1 MNAALARLIAG
12 QICVH
17 ASMAGLRLAAPLLAL
32 REGHGAA
39 AVGVLVALFAL
50 TQVFLALPA
59 GRYADRHGLRRPV
72 GYAVAVACCGAGL
85 AAVFPT
91 FGVLCVAALMGGGA
105 SGVATIAVQRHA
117 GRAVHDATQLKQV
130 FSWLSIGPAVSNFIG
145 PFMAGL
151 AIDHLGSAPGSLD
164 GYRAAFA
171 LLAALPLLSWWC
183 VSGLRDLPAQ
193 APAPGAARARAWD
206 LLRESPFRRLLI
218 VNWLI
223 SSCWDVHAFAVPLLG
238 HERGLSAAVIGTIFG
253 AFAIAATVIRVLM
266 PFVARR
272 LRERA
277 VMAAAMLLTAV
288 LFAVYPWLHSAW
300 AMGLCSVLLGLV
312 LGTGQ
317 PMVMSLLH
325 QITPAHRQ
333 GEALGLRLMAIN
345 ASSVLMPLLFGSA
358 GAVIGVS
365 GLFWVV
371 GAAGLGGARLAWR
384 IGGEPA
390 AGAGPSSGS
399 AP

>member
-1 MNAALARLIAG
+1 MNATLARLIAG

-17 ASMAGLRLAAPLLAL
+17 GSMAGMRLAAPLLAL
-32 REGHGAA
+32 REGHSAA
-39 AVGVLVALFAL
+39 AVGLLVALFAL

-59 GRYADRHGLRRPV
+59 GRYADRHGIKRPV
-72 GYAVAVACCGAGL
+72 GYSVAVACVGAGM
-85 AAVFPT
+85 AVVFPT
-91 FGVLCVAALMGGGA
+91 FPVLCVSALMTGA
-105 SGVATIAVQRHA
+105 AAGAATIAVQRHA
-117 GRAVHDATQLKQV
+117 GRAVHDATELKQV

-145 PFMAGL
+145 PFAAGL
-151 AIDHLGSAPGSLD
+151 AIDLAGSTPGSLE

-171 LLAALPLLSWWC
+171 LLALLPLLSWFC
-183 VSGLRDLPAQ
+183 VRGLPDI
-193 APAPGAARARAWD
+193 PAPVAAAGGAAGGAPQRAWD
-206 LLRESPFRRLLI
+206 LLGDAPFRRLLI

-266 PFVARR
+266 PFVARQ
-272 LRERA
+272 LREQA
-277 VMAAAMLLTAV
+277 VMAVAMLVTAV
-288 LFAVYPWLHSAW
+288 LFAVYPLLHSAW
-300 AMGLCSVLLGLV
+300 AMGLCSVLLGLA

-325 QITPAHRQ
+325 QITPSHRQ

-345 ASSVLMPLLFGSA
+345 ASSVLMPLMFGSA

-365 GLFWVV
+365 GLFWAV
-371 GAAGLGGARLAWR
+371 GAAGLGGSRLAWR
-384 IGGEPA
+384 IANRVPEESQKA
-390 AGAGPSSGS
+390 
-399 AP
+399 

>member
-1 MNAALARLIAG
+1 MNGALARLIAG
-12 QICVH
+12 QTCVH
-17 ASMAGLRLAAPLLAL
+17 GSMAGMRLAAPLLAL
-32 REGHGAA
+32 REGYSAA
-39 AVGVLVALFAL
+39 AVGLLVALFAL

-59 GRYADRHGLRRPV
+59 GRYADRRGLKRPV
-72 GYAVAVACCGAGL
+72 GYSVAVACVGAGL
-85 AAVFPT
+85 AVVFPT
-91 FGVLCVAALMGGGA
+91 FPVLCISALLTGGA
-105 SGVATIAVQRHA
+105 AGAATIAVQRHA
-117 GRAVHDATQLKQV
+117 GRAVHDATELKQV

-145 PFMAGL
+145 PFAAGL
-151 AIDHLGSAPGSLD
+151 AIDHAGSAPGSLE

-171 LLAALPLLSWWC
+171 LLALLPLLSWFC
-183 VSGLRDLPAQ
+183 VRGTQELPAVV
-193 APAPGAARARAWD
+193 AASANGGPPQRAWD
-206 LLRESPFRRLLI
+206 LLNDAPFRRLLI

-266 PFVARR
+266 PFVAKR
-272 LRERA
+272 LRERG
-277 VMAAAMLLTAV
+277 VMAGAMLVTAV
-288 LFAVYPWLHSAW
+288 LFAVYPLLQSAF

-325 QITPAHRQ
+325 QITPSHRQ

-345 ASSVLMPLLFGSA
+345 ASSVLMPLMFGSA

-384 IGGEPA
+384 IGGEKKPH
-390 AGAGPSSGS
+390 GEGPV
-399 AP
+399 

>member
-1 MNAALARLIAG
+1 MNTTLARLIAG

-17 ASMAGLRLAAPLLAL
+17 GSMAGMRLAAPLLAL
-32 REGHGAA
+32 REGYSAA
-39 AVGVLVALFAL
+39 AVGLLVALFAL

-59 GRYADRHGLRRPV
+59 GRYADRHGLKRPV
-72 GYAVAVACCGAGL
+72 GYSVAVACVGAGL
-85 AAVFPT
+85 AVVFPT
-91 FGVLCVAALMGGGA
+91 FPVLCVAALMTGA
-105 SGVATIAVQRHA
+105 AAGAATIAVQRHA
-117 GRAVHDATQLKQV
+117 GRAVHDATELKQV

-145 PFMAGL
+145 PFAAGL
-151 AIDHLGSAPGSLD
+151 AIDLAGSTPGSLE

-171 LLAALPLLSWWC
+171 LLALLPLLSWFC
-183 VSGLRDLPAQ
+183 VRGVPDLPA
-193 APAPGAARARAWD
+193 ASAAAGSTTGGPPQRAWD
-206 LLRESPFRRLLI
+206 LLGDAPFRRLLI

-266 PFVARR
+266 PFFAKR
-272 LRERA
+272 LREQA
-277 VMAAAMLLTAV
+277 VMAVAMLVTAV
-288 LFAVYPWLHSAW
+288 LFAVYPLLHSAW
-300 AMGLCSVLLGLV
+300 AMGLCSVLLGLA

-325 QITPAHRQ
+325 QITPSHRQ

-345 ASSVLMPLLFGSA
+345 ASSVLMPLMFGSA

-365 GLFWVV
+365 GLFWAV
-371 GAAGLGGARLAWR
+371 GAAGLGGSRLAWR
-384 IGGEPA
+384 IANRVPKEA
-390 AGAGPSSGS
+390 QKA
-399 AP
+399 

>member
-1 MNAALARLIAG
+1 MNATLARLIAG

-17 ASMAGLRLAAPLLAL
+17 GSMAGMRLAAPLLAL
-32 REGHGAA
+32 REGHSAA
-39 AVGVLVALFAL
+39 AVGLLVALFAL

-59 GRYADRHGLRRPV
+59 GRYADRHGIKRPV
-72 GYAVAVACCGAGL
+72 GYSVAVACVGAGM
-85 AAVFPT
+85 AVVFPT
-91 FGVLCVAALMGGGA
+91 FPVLCVAALMTGA
-105 SGVATIAVQRHA
+105 AAGAATIAVQRHA
-117 GRAVHDATQLKQV
+117 GRAVHDATELKQV

-145 PFMAGL
+145 PFAAGL
-151 AIDHLGSAPGSLD
+151 AIDLAGSTPGSLE

-171 LLAALPLLSWWC
+171 LLALLPLLSWFC
-183 VSGLRDLPAQ
+183 VRGLPDIP
-193 APAPGAARARAWD
+193 APAAAAGGAPGGAPQRAWD
-206 LLRESPFRRLLI
+206 LLGDAPFRRLLI

-266 PFVARR
+266 PFVARQ
-272 LRERA
+272 LREQA
-277 VMAAAMLLTAV
+277 VMAVAMLVTAV
-288 LFAVYPWLHSAW
+288 LFAVYPLLHSAW
-300 AMGLCSVLLGLV
+300 AMGLCSVLLGLA

-325 QITPAHRQ
+325 QITPSHRQ

-345 ASSVLMPLLFGSA
+345 ASSVLMPLMFGSA

-365 GLFWVV
+365 GLFWAV
-371 GAAGLGGARLAWR
+371 GAAGLGGSRLAWR
-384 IGGEPA
+384 IANRVPEESQKA
-390 AGAGPSSGS
+390 
-399 AP
+399 

>member
-1 MNAALARLIAG
+1 M
-12 QICVH
+12 
-17 ASMAGLRLAAPLLAL
+17 
-32 REGHGAA
+32 
-39 AVGVLVALFAL
+39 
-50 TQVFLALPA
+50 
-59 GRYADRHGLRRPV
+59 
-72 GYAVAVACCGAGL
+72 
-85 AAVFPT
+85 
-91 FGVLCVAALMGGGA
+91 
-105 SGVATIAVQRHA
+105 
-117 GRAVHDATQLKQV
+117 HDATELKQV

-145 PFMAGL
+145 PFAAGL
-151 AIDHLGSAPGSLD
+151 AIDHAGTTPGSLE

-171 LLAALPLLSWWC
+171 LLALLPLVSWWC
-183 VSGLRDLPAQ
+183 VRSTQDLPA
-193 APAPGAARARAWD
+193 AAAASAKDGPPQRAWD
-206 LLRESPFRRLLI
+206 LLNDPPFRRLLI

-266 PFVARR
+266 PFVAKH
-272 LRERA
+272 LRERG
-277 VMAAAMLLTAV
+277 VMAGAMLVTAV
-288 LFAVYPWLHSAW
+288 LFAVYPMLQSAW

-325 QITPAHRQ
+325 QITPSHRQ

-345 ASSVLMPLLFGSA
+345 ASSVLMPLMFGSA

-365 GLFWVV
+365 GLFWGV

-384 IGGEPA
+384 IGGEKKQP
-390 AGAGPSSGS
+390 GQGPG
-399 AP
+399 

>member
-91 FGVLCVAALMGGGA
+91 FAVLCLAALMAGGA
-105 SGVATIAVQRHA
+105 AGAATIAVQRHA

-145 PFMAGL
+145 PFFAGL
-151 AIDHLGSAPGSLD
+151 AIDHLGSTPGSLE

-183 VSGLRDLPAQ
+183 VSGLRELPAQ
-193 APAPGAARARAWD
+193 APAPGAVPSRAWD

-253 AFAIAATVIRVLM
+253 AFAIAATAIRVLM

-277 VMAAAMLLTAV
+277 VMAVAMLLTAV

-325 QITPAHRQ
+325 QITPTHRQ

-345 ASSVLMPLLFGSA
+345 ASSVFMPLLFGSA

-390 AGAGPSSGS
+390 ADAHPGTP
-399 AP
+399 P

>member
-1 MNAALARLIAG
+1 VNGTLARLIAG

-17 ASMAGLRLAAPLLAL
+17 GSMAGMRLAAPLLAL
-32 REGHGAA
+32 REGYSAA
-39 AVGVLVALFAL
+39 AVGLLVALFAL

-59 GRYADRHGLRRPV
+59 GRYADRHGLKRPV
-72 GYAVAVACCGAGL
+72 GYSVAVACVGAGL
-85 AAVFPT
+85 AVVFPT
-91 FGVLCVAALMGGGA
+91 FPVLCVAALMTGA
-105 SGVATIAVQRHA
+105 AAGAATIAVQRHA
-117 GRAVHDATQLKQV
+117 GRAVHDATELKQV

-145 PFMAGL
+145 PFAAGL
-151 AIDHLGSAPGSLD
+151 AIDLAGSTPGSLE

-171 LLAALPLLSWWC
+171 LLALLPLLSWFC
-183 VSGLRDLPAQ
+183 VRGVPDLPTAS
-193 APAPGAARARAWD
+193 AAAGSAPGGPPQRAWD
-206 LLRESPFRRLLI
+206 LLGDAPFRRLLI

-266 PFVARR
+266 PFFARR
-272 LRERA
+272 LREQA
-277 VMAAAMLLTAV
+277 VMAVAMLVTAV
-288 LFAVYPWLHSAW
+288 LFAVYPLLHSAW
-300 AMGLCSVLLGLV
+300 AMGLCSVLLGLA

-325 QITPAHRQ
+325 QITPSHRQ

-345 ASSVLMPLLFGSA
+345 ASSVLMPLMFGSA

-365 GLFWVV
+365 GLFWAV
-371 GAAGLGGARLAWR
+371 GAAGLGGSRLAWR
-384 IGGEPA
+384 IANRVPKESQKA
-390 AGAGPSSGS
+390 
-399 AP
+399 

>member
-1 MNAALARLIAG
+1 MNGTLARLIAG

-17 ASMAGLRLAAPLLAL
+17 GSMAGMRLAAPLLAL
-32 REGHGAA
+32 REGYSAA
-39 AVGVLVALFAL
+39 AVGLLVALFAL

-59 GRYADRHGLRRPV
+59 GRYADRHGLKRPV
-72 GYAVAVACCGAGL
+72 GYSVAVACVGAGL
-85 AAVFPT
+85 AVVFPT
-91 FGVLCVAALMGGGA
+91 FPVLCVAALMTGA
-105 SGVATIAVQRHA
+105 AAGAATIAVQRHA
-117 GRAVHDATQLKQV
+117 GRAVHDATELKQV

-145 PFMAGL
+145 PFAAGL
-151 AIDHLGSAPGSLD
+151 AIDLAGSTPGSLE

-171 LLAALPLLSWWC
+171 LLALLPLLSWFC
-183 VSGLRDLPAQ
+183 VRGVPDLPA
-193 APAPGAARARAWD
+193 ASAAAGTPGGPPQRAWD
-206 LLRESPFRRLLI
+206 LLGDAPFRRLLI

-266 PFVARR
+266 PFFAKR
-272 LRERA
+272 LREQA
-277 VMAAAMLLTAV
+277 VMAVAMLVTAV
-288 LFAVYPWLHSAW
+288 LFAVYPLLHSAW
-300 AMGLCSVLLGLV
+300 AMGLCSVLLGLA

-325 QITPAHRQ
+325 QITPSHRQ

-345 ASSVLMPLLFGSA
+345 ASSVLMPLMFGSA

-365 GLFWVV
+365 GLFWAV
-371 GAAGLGGARLAWR
+371 GAAGLGGSRLAWR
-384 IGGEPA
+384 IANRVPKESQKA
-390 AGAGPSSGS
+390 
-399 AP
+399 

>member
-1 MNAALARLIAG
+1 MNWALARLIAA

-17 ASMAGLRLAAPLLAL
+17 GSMAGMRLAAPLLAL
-32 REGHGAA
+32 REGYSVA
-39 AVGVLVALFAL
+39 AVGFLVALFAL

-59 GRYADRHGLRRPV
+59 GRFADRHGIKRPM
-72 GYAVAVACCGAGL
+72 GYSVAVACMGAGL
-85 AAVFPT
+85 AVVFPT
-91 FGVLCVAALMGGGA
+91 YAVLCVAALMTGAGAGGA
-105 SGVATIAVQRHA
+105 TNAVQRHA
-117 GRAVHDATQLKQV
+117 GRAVHDATEIKQV

-145 PFMAGL
+145 PFAAGL
-151 AIDHLGSAPGSLD
+151 AIDHAGTTPGSLE

-171 LLAALPLLSWWC
+171 LLALLPLVSWWC
-183 VSGLRDLPAQ
+183 VRSTQDLPA
-193 APAPGAARARAWD
+193 AAAASAKDGPPQRAWD
-206 LLRESPFRRLLI
+206 LLNDPPFRRLLI

-266 PFVARR
+266 PFVAKH
-272 LRERA
+272 LRERG
-277 VMAAAMLLTAV
+277 VMAGAMLVTAV
-288 LFAVYPWLHSAW
+288 LFAVYPMLQSAW

-325 QITPAHRQ
+325 QITPSHRQ

-345 ASSVLMPLLFGSA
+345 ASSVLMPLMFGSA

-365 GLFWVV
+365 GLFWGV

-384 IGGEPA
+384 IGGEKKQP
-390 AGAGPSSGS
+390 GQGPG
-399 AP
+399 

>member
-1 MNAALARLIAG
+1 MNGALARLIAG

-17 ASMAGLRLAAPLLAL
+17 GSMAGMRLAAPLLAL
-32 REGHGAA
+32 REGYSAA
-39 AVGVLVALFAL
+39 AVGFLVALFAL

-59 GRYADRHGLRRPV
+59 GRYADRHGLKRPV
-72 GYAVAVACCGAGL
+72 GYSVAVACVGAGL
-85 AAVFPT
+85 AVVFPT
-91 FGVLCVAALMGGGA
+91 FPVLCVAALMTGA
-105 SGVATIAVQRHA
+105 AAGAATIAVQRHA
-117 GRAVHDATQLKQV
+117 GRAVHDATELKQV

-145 PFMAGL
+145 PFAAGL
-151 AIDHLGSAPGSLD
+151 AIDLAGSTPGSLE

-171 LLAALPLLSWWC
+171 LLALLPLLSWFC
-183 VSGLRDLPAQ
+183 VRGLPDL
-193 APAPGAARARAWD
+193 PAPGAAAGSASGGQPQRAWD
-206 LLRESPFRRLLI
+206 LLGDAPFRRLLI

-266 PFVARR
+266 PFFARH
-272 LRERA
+272 LREQA
-277 VMAAAMLLTAV
+277 VMAVAMLVTAG
-288 LFAVYPWLHSAW
+288 LFAVYPLLHSAW
-300 AMGLCSVLLGLV
+300 AMGLCSVLLGLA

-325 QITPAHRQ
+325 QITPSHRQ

-345 ASSVLMPLLFGSA
+345 ASSVLMPLMFGSA

-365 GLFWVV
+365 GLFWAV
-371 GAAGLGGARLAWR
+371 GAAGLGGSRLAWR
-384 IGGEPA
+384 IANRVPKESQKA
-390 AGAGPSSGS
+390 
-399 AP
+399 

>member
-1 MNAALARLIAG
+1 MNAALGRLIAG
-12 QICVH
+12 QVCVH

-59 GRYADRHGLRRPV
+59 GRYADRHGLKRPV
-72 GYAVAVACCGAGL
+72 GYSVAVAFMGAGL

-91 FGVLCVAALMGGGA
+91 FPVLCIAALMAGGA
-105 SGVATIAVQRHA
+105 AGAATIAVQRHA
-117 GRAVHDATQLKQV
+117 GRAVHDATELKKV

-145 PFMAGL
+145 PFLAGL
-151 AIDHLGSAPGSLD
+151 AIDYVGSTAGSLE

-171 LLAALPLLSWWC
+171 LLALLPLISWFC
-183 VSGLRDLPAQ
+183 VRGAQELPPVI
-193 APAPGAARARAWD
+193 APATGGPPQRAWD
-206 LLRESPFRRLLI
+206 LLQDSPFRRLLI

-238 HERGLSAAVIGTIFG
+238 HERGLSAAVIGSIFG
-253 AFAIAATVIRVLM
+253 AFAIAATAIRVLM
-266 PFVARR
+266 PFVAKR
-272 LRERA
+272 LRERG
-277 VMAAAMLLTAV
+277 VMAGAMLVTAM
-288 LFAVYPWLHSAW
+288 LFAVYPWLHSAF
-300 AMGLCSVLLGLV
+300 AMGLCSVLLGLA

-325 QITPAHRQ
+325 QITPSHRQ

-371 GAAGLGGARLAWR
+371 GAMGVGGARLAWC
-384 IGGEPA
+384 IGRAAPA
-390 AGAGPSSGS
+390 VPVGS
-399 AP
+399 